1 MSHHNSFS
9 KLPSKPRVRLSPN
22 GEIVLI
28 WENSELALDVRFRI
42 ELKESSYSLVDFA
55 RDEATTG
62 NGSNF
67 AVKLLDRLAA

>member
-1 MSHHNSFS
+1 M
-9 KLPSKPRVRLSPN
+9 
-22 GEIVLI
+22 LI